1 LELNRVAFIEVFYLI
16 ARRHAAPVKEN
27 LFAAII
33 RSNEPKALWSDYFLD
48 GAGHKISPRAESTQN
63 CIFNA
68 MY

>member
-1 LELNRVAFIEVFYLI
+1 
-16 ARRHAAPVKEN
+16 VKEN

-33 RSNEPKALWSDYFLD
+33 RSNEPKALWSDNFLD
-48 GAGHKISPRAESTQN
+48 GAGHKISPRAESTRN

>member
-16 ARRHAAPVKEN
+16 ASRRAAPVKEN

-48 GAGHKISPRAESTQN
+48 GAGHKISPQEASTRN